1 MNAASE
7 VSFHILRFA
16 LQRVQEGDLGAAL
29 ELGFTLEEIRGMEQ
43 LTLKDLSHL
52 SRLSGH
58 FLRMQVDHNT
68 YRAMLNRVRE
78 EAHSEALQDALL
90 HAGAPR
96 SLMADLFGWTAL
108 QYAQRRKVLGVY
120 TPSGRPGKPTEAQE
134 RAIWEHW
141 RQNLHHPL
149 AQRYLETAQAARVS
163 VGLVVHLLQAWEQA
177 GLAPSDH

>member
-16 LQRVQEGDLGAAL
+16 LQRVQDGDLGAAL

-58 FLRMQVDHNT
+58 FLRMQVDHDT
-68 YRAMLNRVRE
+68 YRTMLNRVRE

-90 HAGAPR
+90 QAGAPR
-96 SLMADLFGWTAL
+96 SLMADLFGWGAL
-108 QYAQRRKVLGVY
+108 QYAQRRKLLGVQS
-120 TPSGRPGKPTEAQE
+120 PCGRPGKPTEAQE
-134 RAIWEHW
+134 QNIWDLWQAH
-141 RQNLHHPL
+141 QHHPL
-149 AQRYLETAQAARVS
+149 AQRYLETAQAAQVS
-163 VGLVVHLLQAWEQA
+163 VGMVVHLLQAWEQA
-177 GLAPSDH
+177 GLMPSDH